1 VVNDPAKR
9 DLEHQADEARKKLAE
24 AEQGADEALEQAAEQ
39 LRELS
44 REQEERAERLKQ
56 EVREP
61 TGPPRPSEPEDKNR
75 E

>member
-1 VVNDPAKR
+1 MSDPAKR
-9 DLEHQADEARKKLAE
+9 DLEHQADEARRKLAE
-24 AEQGADEALEQAAEQ
+24 AEQGADEALEHAAEQ

-44 REQEERAERLKQ
+44 REQEERAERLKK

-61 TGPPRPSEPEDKNR
+61 TVPPRLSEPEDKNQ

>member
-1 VVNDPAKR
+1 MTDPAKR
-9 DLEHQADEARKKLAE
+9 DLEQEADEARRKLAE
-24 AEQGADEALEQAAEQ
+24 AEHGADEVIEHAAEH

-44 REQEERAERLKQ
+44 REQKERAERLKK

-61 TGPPRPSEPEDKNR
+61 TGSPMPSEPEDKNQ

>member
-1 VVNDPAKR
+1 MSDPAKR
-9 DLEHQADEARKKLAE
+9 DLEHQADEARRKLAE
-24 AEQGADEALEQAAEQ
+24 AEHDADEALERASEE

-44 REQEERAERLKQ
+44 RKQEERAERLKK

-61 TGPPRPSEPEDKNR
+61 TVPPRPSEPEDKTQ